1 MRTFHVRRGRRAST
15 LATLAT
21 LALAG
26 CALFRS
32 TPQVRSYTLALVGE
46 PPARLAAPVR
56 IGVFTIDQPYATER
70 LAYRTSPYRLDY
82 YTYHRWAAD
91 PRQLVQAAA
100 RDYLERAVTSGHG
113 AETAGTPFE
122 ITGHIRR
129 IEEIDTPAAWQGALV
144 LDLRVERGGTL
155 LLARSYAETEPA
167 EARNPE
173 AVAAALSR
181 ALARI
186 LDSVVTELTAPG
198 AAQPSALR

>member
-1 MRTFHVRRGRRAST
+1 
-15 LATLAT
+15 

-32 TPQVRSYTLALVGE
+32 TPQVRSYTLALAGE

-56 IGVFTIDQPYATER
+56 IGVLTIDQPYATER

-100 RDYLERAVTSGHG
+100 RDYLERATASGTG
-113 AETAGTPFE
+113 AETASTPFE
-122 ITGHIRR
+122 IMGHIRR
-129 IEEIDTPAAWQGALV
+129 IEEIDTPAGWQGALA

-155 LLARSYAETEPA
+155 VLACSYAETEPA

-186 LDSVVTELTAPG
+186 LDGIVAELAAPG
-198 AAQPSALR
+198 ATQPSALR

>member
-1 MRTFHVRRGRRAST
+1 MRILHVRRGRRAST
-15 LATLAT
+15 LATLAA

-26 CALFRS
+26 CALFRG
-32 TPQVRSYTLALVGE
+32 TPQVRSYTLTLAGE
-46 PPARLAAPVR
+46 PPARLAEPVR

-100 RDYLERAVTSGHG
+100 RDYVERAAASGAG
-113 AETAGTPFE
+113 AETAGTPLE

-129 IEEIDTPAAWQGALV
+129 IEELDAPAGWQGALA
-144 LDLRVERGGTL
+144 LDLRVERGNTL
-155 LLARSYAETEPA
+155 VLARSYAETEPA

-186 LDSVVTELTAPG
+186 LDDLVAELAAPG
-198 AAQPSALR
+198 AARPSVLR